1 MCNNMSDVRLSN
13 ASPPLER
20 VDARQQDVVRPPVCK
35 NLFGTPDREEVRAR
49 LKATLEDD
57 VRSFTE
63 RYNFEP
69 DGGPLPDGNFKW
81 TEVSDL
87 PEFYTRPPHR
97 RQEPRAERSGERSR
111 SPKRDSSKK
120 RPSDAAGDND
130 HNNKRTPSP
139 THLRGRRISCFS
151 PNYADF
157 FYFIFFWGGGVART
171 CSYAQRFSSLLPL
184 LVFLLLTAF
193 ILFLSSRQVC
203 RASVRGRG
211 RTPGGTATPTSRPVA
226 PELRRRRSRKQ
237 RVKPARQHGEEPSTD
252 PIGRQ

>member
-120 RPSDAAGDND
+120 RPSDAAG
-130 HNNKRTPSP
+130 
-139 THLRGRRISCFS
+139 
-151 PNYADF
+151 
-157 FYFIFFWGGGVART
+157 
-171 CSYAQRFSSLLPL
+171 
-184 LVFLLLTAF
+184 
-193 ILFLSSRQVC
+193 LSSECPRKRSHSGGDGNADEPPRGAGAPAPQV
-203 RASVRGRG
+203 S
-211 RTPGGTATPTSRPVA
+211 
-226 PELRRRRSRKQ
+226 
-237 RVKPARQHGEEPSTD
+237 
-252 PIGRQ
+252 